1 VTHNYKTHISKLISD
16 EQFDAALTAF
26 EKIIDSEKKNNPIT
40 LNDRGVLLLR
50 LRRYKEAIIDFEN
63 AILINGTIHLVYY
76 NLAKA
81 YFKDEQYDNSLKNIF
96 KALELNSNFEHS
108 RLLLAEI
115 YIIKKMPS
123 LAIEELSKIKDNLFE
138 AFMMSSDLELQ
149 LCNWDRYERDKLQFK
164 KKLTENKN
172 YQLLSNCFHSI
183 ILEDDPELHLKIA
196 TKVSIFLKEES
207 NKIKLEK
214 FLKNKLNKKI
224 KIAYISADFWNHPMG
239 HLLKTF
245 FENHD
250 RTLFEI
256 YGFNIGKIRN
266 TDQYYLKIKNSF
278 DFFFDIDQNLFDQD
292 LIIKIRNLNID
303 IAVDL
308 MGYTKNCRPF
318 IFVKR
323 IAPIQINYLGYP
335 GTLGADYIDYIM
347 ADSFIIPNHM
357 KKYYAEK
364 VLYLP
369 HCYQVNDDTKLISS
383 RFKKKADV
391 GLNENDFI
399 FCSFNKST
407 KINPTIFKIWMN
419 ILIKTT
425 NSVLW
430 LWVENEE
437 SKQNL
442 YNEAEKCNV
451 NRQRIIFAPRVSLED
466 HLCRYQFADLFLD
479 TYPYT
484 SHVTASDCLWS
495 GTPLLSI
502 CGNSFASRV
511 SSSLLHT
518 LHLDE
523 LITYNLEEYE
533 KKAIDLFFNKNKLK
547 EIKDKLSIN
556 RKKSSLFNTKLVTKQ
571 IEDIYLNLT
580 NSKI

>member
-1 VTHNYKTHISKLISD
+1 VINNNKTYISKLISD
-16 EQFDAALTAF
+16 QQFDAALTAF
-26 EKIIDSEKKNNPIT
+26 GKIIDSEKKNNPIT

-63 AILINGTIHLVYY
+63 AILINGNIHLVYY

-81 YFKDEQYDNSLKNIF
+81 YFNDQQYDNSLKNTF
-96 KALELNSNFEHS
+96 KALELNSNFKHA

-115 YIIKKMPS
+115 YEIKKMPS
-123 LAIEELSKIKDNLFE
+123 LAIDELSKIKDNFFE
-138 AFMMSSDLELQ
+138 AFIKYFDLELQ
-149 LCNWDRYERDKLQFK
+149 TSNWDSYKKNKLQFK
-164 KKLTENKN
+164 KYALENSNSKLMFITFLS
-172 YQLLSNCFHSI
+172 LL
-183 ILEDDPELHLKIA
+183 LEDDPAFQFKIA
-196 TKVSIFLKEES
+196 KKVSLFIKEES
-207 NKIKLEK
+207 DKINLEK
-214 FLKNKLNKKI
+214 FSKNKLNKKI
-224 KIAYISADFWNHPMG
+224 KIAYISANFENHPMG
-239 HLLKTF
+239 HIFKTF
-245 FENHD
+245 FKNHD

-266 TDQYYLKIKNSF
+266 DDQYYLEIKNNF
-278 DFFFDIDQNLFDQD
+278 DFFFDIEPNLPDLD

-308 MGYTKNCRPF
+308 MGYTEHCRPI
-318 IFVKR
+318 IFAKR

-335 GTLGADYIDYIM
+335 GTLGADYIDYII
-347 ADSFIIPNHM
+347 ADSFIIPENM
-357 KKYYAEK
+357 KKHYAEK

-369 HCYQVNDDTKLISS
+369 DCYQINDDTKLIGT
-383 RFKKKADV
+383 RFKNRSDV
-391 GLNENDFI
+391 GLSENDFV
-399 FCSFNKST
+399 FCSFNKNI
-407 KINPTIFKIWMN
+407 KISPLIFKTWMN
-419 ILIKTT
+419 ILTKTK

-430 LWVENEE
+430 LFHKNEE
-437 SKQNL
+437 TKQNL
-442 YNEAEKCNV
+442 YKEAERYNV
-451 NRQRIIFAPRVSLED
+451 SKQRIIFASRVPLKD
-466 HLCRYQFADLFLD
+466 HLSRYQFADLFLD

-511 SSSLLHT
+511 SSSLLHS

-533 KKAIDLFFNKNKLK
+533 DKATDLFFNKNKLK
-547 EIKDKLSIN
+547 KIKDKLIIN

-580 NSKI
+580 NSLT